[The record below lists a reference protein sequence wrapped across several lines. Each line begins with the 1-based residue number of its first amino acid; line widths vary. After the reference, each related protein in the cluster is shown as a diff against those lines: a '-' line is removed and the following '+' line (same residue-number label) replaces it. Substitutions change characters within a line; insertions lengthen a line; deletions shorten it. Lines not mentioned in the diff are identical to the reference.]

1 VSAPSSSVLSRD
13 KFWYL
18 DESIYRL
25 KHGNNGDSHDNK
37 AEHSMP
43 KQLQETIEYFMN
55 HDKRMNGKQVQV
67 VGHFNRQAMKQAVQS
82 IHSQINNK
90 DHSLSGI

>member
-1 VSAPSSSVLSRD
+1 
-13 KFWYL
+13 
-18 DESIYRL
+18 
-25 KHGNNGDSHDNK
+25 
-37 AEHSMP
+37 MP

-55 HDKRMNGKQVQV
+55 HDKRMNGKQVKV

>member
-1 VSAPSSSVLSRD
+1 MPSSSVLSRD

-25 KHGNNGDSHDNK
+25 KHGNNGDLHDQDTNKSH
-37 AEHSMP
+37 HTVP

-67 VGHFNRQAMKQAVQS
+67 VGHFNRQAMK
-82 IHSQINNK
+82 
-90 DHSLSGI
+90 